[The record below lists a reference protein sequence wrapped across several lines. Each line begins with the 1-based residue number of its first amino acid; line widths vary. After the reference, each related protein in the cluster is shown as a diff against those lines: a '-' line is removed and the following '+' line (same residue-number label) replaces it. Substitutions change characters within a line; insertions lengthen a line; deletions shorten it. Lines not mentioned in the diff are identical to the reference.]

1 MLATDEKILLQN
13 YKTRQIYFQEAHED
27 SYKAVKHEA

>member
-1 MLATDEKILLQN
+1 MLATDEIILLQN
-13 YKTRQIYFQEAHED
+13 YKTRQIYFQAHED